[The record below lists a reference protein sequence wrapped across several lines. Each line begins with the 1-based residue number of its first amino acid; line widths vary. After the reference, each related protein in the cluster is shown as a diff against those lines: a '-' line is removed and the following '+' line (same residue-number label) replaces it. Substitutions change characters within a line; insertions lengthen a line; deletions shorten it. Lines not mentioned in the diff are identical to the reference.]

1 MTIDAPEVIGEPRTK
16 GERLFQEYLRS
27 QGITDFEYEKERDGK
42 LKRPD
47 YTVRL
52 DREYLFDV
60 KDFTYTEVPECGSYD
75 PYQRL
80 RSKISEIREQFR
92 ECHVAPFSTTTTRTW
107 LT

>member
-1 MTIDAPEVIGEPRTK
+1 MTIDVAEIITGPRTM
-16 GERLFQEYLRS
+16 GERLFEEYLRS
-27 QGITDFEYEKERDGK
+27 QGITDFEYEKEREGK

-60 KDFTYTEVPECGSYD
+60 KDFIYTEVPEGGSYN

-80 RSKISEIREQFR
+80 RSKIGEIRDQFR
-92 ECHVAPFSTTTTRTW
+92 EY
-107 LT
+107 